1 MKNIQ
6 ICHRSQ
12 NNICQSIFMHLSF
25 LIPHFAMWNIKLT
38 VNSFIIGTSNK
49 TTDNTTNYH
58 TAVCETKI
66 TKQEKLHS
74 LMAAVIALTAVSFI
88 ICMIYIYTR
97 VLEKHVDSLT
107 LAPLCE
113 TNF

>member
-1 MKNIQ
+1 
-6 ICHRSQ
+6 
-12 NNICQSIFMHLSF
+12 
-25 LIPHFAMWNIKLT
+25 MWKIKLT

-107 LAPLCE
+107 LAPLGE
-113 TNF
+113 TKLYML